1 MIAHFV
7 NVLVPVHLH
16 SKDEKAIEIAIH
28 MADPRFCVIHLLDV
42 VRPNIWSSVFGVRGA
57 DQEISG
63 VGIHRLVNDMLYMNR
78 LKQEIEECRPNSTVK
93 IHVCKSSK
101 IPEAIAWYANRLNVQ
116 VVVVPEIESKKDLSL
131 EDIAGRTHCKI
142 LMYKDGILS
151 VVEKSDPFVNDVPY
165 GDVKQKVSD
174 VGVDFSV
181 N

>member
-1 MIAHFV
+1 MRLNWVAYKCKVMIAHFV
-7 NVLVPVHLH
+7 NVLVPVNLH
-16 SKDEKAIEIAIH
+16 SKDDKAIEIAIH

-42 VRPNIWSSVFGVRGA
+42 LRPSRWSSVFGIRGA
-57 DQEISG
+57 
-63 VGIHRLVNDMLYMNR
+63 DMLYMSR
-78 LKQEIEECRPNSTVK
+78 LKQEIKECRPNSTVK
-93 IHVCKSSK
+93 IHVCKSRKFS
-101 IPEAIAWYANRLNVQ
+101 EAIAWYANRLCVQ
-116 VVVVPEIESKKDLSL
+116 VVIVPEIECKKDFSL

-151 VVEKSDPFVNDVPY
+151 VVEKSDPLVNDVLY

>member
-1 MIAHFV
+1 
-7 NVLVPVHLH
+7 
-16 SKDEKAIEIAIH
+16 
-28 MADPRFCVIHLLDV
+28 
-42 VRPNIWSSVFGVRGA
+42 
-57 DQEISG
+57 
-63 VGIHRLVNDMLYMNR
+63 MLYMSR
-78 LKQEIEECRPNSTVK
+78 LKQEIKECRPNSTVK

-101 IPEAIAWYANRLNVQ
+101 FSEAIAWYANLLCVQ
-116 VVVVPEIESKKDLSL
+116 VVVVPEIESKKDFSL

-151 VVEKSDPFVNDVPY
+151 VVEKSDPFVNDVLY